1 MYRHVLVAIDG
12 SDCSRSALT
21 EAIRIALS
29 CKAHLEILHVIDYQY
44 LLYEPSLGVRED
56 LGPALFEAG
65 KDLLRDASATA
76 AKAGLQHSET
86 LIDEVR
92 SMGEVAG
99 LVEEHVRTCGAD
111 IVVVGT
117 HGRHGLKRLLLG
129 SVAETLARHCPLPV
143 LLVKYSE
150 GLANAGEGG

>member
-1 MYRHVLVAIDG
+1 VYQHVLVAIDG
-12 SDCSRSALT
+12 SSCSRSALT

-29 CKAHLEILHVIDYQY
+29 CNSHLEILHVIDYQY
-44 LLYEPSLGVRED
+44 LRCEPSLGVRAD
-56 LGPALFEAG
+56 VGPFLIEAG
-65 KDLLRDASATA
+65 KDLLRDASAA
-76 AKAGLQHSET
+76 AAQAGLRHSET

-92 SMGEVAG
+92 SMGDVAA

-143 LLVKYSE
+143 LLVKCSE
-150 GLANAGEGG
+150 GPPNSGEG